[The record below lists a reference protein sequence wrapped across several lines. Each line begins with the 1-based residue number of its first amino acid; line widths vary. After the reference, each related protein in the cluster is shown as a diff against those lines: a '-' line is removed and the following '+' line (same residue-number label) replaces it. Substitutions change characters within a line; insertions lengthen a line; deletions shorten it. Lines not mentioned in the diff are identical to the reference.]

1 MAILLT
7 SMILSYNG
15 EKYSIEC
22 IELTGSLGSHVGV
35 QFPVTGN
42 KLTILDPA
50 GNYYTQT
57 WYSSL
62 TSEDITTEINN
73 WLSHWRPSLGNDVRV
88 YSVFSNTLVKSFSS
102 TSEYVS
108 WMYNR

>member
-88 YSVFSNTLVKSFSS
+88 YSVFSNTLVKYFSS